1 MTAGTSDAPSPAVA
15 GLPPRTRIPRH
26 VLLRELSGF
35 TRICERFHA
44 EGPVILARVGPRGVT
59 PAITAVT
66 HPQGVAEI
74 LADANQDWDKGIPV
88 DVEFGRM
95 FGDSSVSMADAGWH
109 ARSRTMAPVMTRGH
123 VDGFAEHM
131 SAAASAMTDAW
142 PAAGSVDID
151 EATRGLALDV
161 LGRSLFALD
170 LTGSSAVIAGAF
182 ERSLRT
188 VTRRSLS
195 PFLLPD
201 RLRLPGGRRDVDA
214 LRRIVDVAIE
224 RAIGRREVRTGGIG
238 HGGALVDLL
247 LTAVDPETGEGLTRA
262 EIRDELLAFLGAGS
276 VTTPTPMAAA
286 LWALARD
293 PDTQE
298 RVRQEVKAIGSAPWG
313 ANYRDVLPY
322 TGRVVAEALRLF
334 PTSPVMGRVAVR
346 DTTVMGYRVEAGDI
360 ALLGLWAIYRDPAIY
375 PDPLRFDPDRFTN
388 EAVAARSPGSYL
400 PFGAGHRSCVGEHFA
415 VMEATIAI
423 ATIVRDFTL
432 STDLADLPVTVPL
445 FLHVQGPVPL
455 RVQRRCRRGQ

>member
-1 MTAGTSDAPSPAVA
+1 MTARTSDPPSPAVA
-15 GLPPRTRIPRH
+15 ALPPRTRIPLH
-26 VLLRELSGF
+26 VLLREIPGL
-35 TRICERFHA
+35 TRISERFHA
-44 EGPVILARVGPRGVT
+44 EGPVILARLGPRGIT

-74 LADANQDWDKGIPV
+74 LDDTNPDWDKGIPI

-95 FGDSSVSMADAGWH
+95 FGASSVSMPDAGWH
-109 ARSRTMAPVMTRGH
+109 ARRRTVAPVMTRGH
-123 VDGFAEHM
+123 VEGFAQHM
-131 SAAASAMTDAW
+131 SAAATAVTDAW
-142 PAAGSVDID
+142 PAAGTVDID
-151 EATRGLALDV
+151 EAMRGLALDV

-170 LTGSSAVIAGAF
+170 LAGSSADIASAF

-195 PFLLPD
+195 PFRLPD
-201 RLRLPGGRRDVDA
+201 RLRLPGSMRDVEA
-214 LRRIVDVAIE
+214 LRQIVDVAIE
-224 RAIGRREVRTGGIG
+224 RAIGRREVRTGELG
-238 HGGALVDLL
+238 HGGELVGLL
-247 LTAVDPETGEGLTRA
+247 LTAEDPETGERLTRE
-262 EIRDELLAFLGAGS
+262 EIRTELLAFLGAGS
-276 VTTPTPMAAA
+276 LTTPTPMSAG

-293 PDTQE
+293 PVIQE
-298 RVRQEVKAIGSAPWG
+298 RVRDEVRAIGSRPWG
-313 ANYRDVLPY
+313 ADHREVLPY
-322 TGRVVAEALRLF
+322 TGQVVAEALRLY
-334 PTSPVMGRVAVR
+334 PTSPAMGRVAVR

-375 PDPLRFDPDRFTN
+375 PDPLRFDPDRFTG
-388 EAVAARSPGSYL
+388 EAVAARPRGSYL
-400 PFGAGHRSCVGEHFA
+400 PFGSGHRSCIGEHFA

-455 RVQRRCRRGQ
+455 HVERR